1 MFDFSNLG
9 KILVT
14 IGILIIT
21 IGILL
26 VLIGKIPWIGKL
38 PGDFCWRG
46 KNVSFYFP
54 VTTSILISLLLT
66 VILWLINRH

>member
-9 KILVT
+9 KILIT
-14 IGILIIT
+14 IGIFIIT
-21 IGILL
+21 IGILVVL
-26 VLIGKIPWIGKL
+26 VGKIPCIGKL
-38 PGDFCWRG
+38 PGDFFWRG

-54 VTTSILISLLLT
+54 VTTSILISILLT